1 MDLQSQLDR
10 AELPEGVHVT
20 TYEEVEGR
28 VFRVRQRR
36 GDVRHGLEILLTDEA
51 IQMYG
56 EAPMVSAVLQQ
67 LKRHAEAGLPVVEA
81 GQEYER
87 LTFVGD

>member
-1 MDLQSQLDR
+1 MNVQSQIDR
-10 AELPEGVHVT
+10 AEFPEDVQVT
-20 TYEEVEGR
+20 SYEEVEGR
-28 VFRVRQRR
+28 VFRARQRR

-56 EAPMVSAVLQQ
+56 EEPMVATALQQ
-67 LKRHAEAGLPVVEA
+67 LKRRAEAGLPVVEA